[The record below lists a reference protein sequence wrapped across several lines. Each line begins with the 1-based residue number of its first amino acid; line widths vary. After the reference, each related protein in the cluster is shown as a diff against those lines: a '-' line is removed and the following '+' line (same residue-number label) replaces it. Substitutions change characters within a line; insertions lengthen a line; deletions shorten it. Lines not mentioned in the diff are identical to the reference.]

1 MYPMPN
7 PLGSSMIGTTLRFF
21 IFMVR
26 KKQIDPPR
34 MDIDPGTKN
43 VTEFRMFQNKIG
55 RKQLQFLSHL
65 AIAEHSICI
74 S

>member
-7 PLGSSMIGTTLRFF
+7 PLRSSMIGTTLRFF
-21 IFMVR
+21 IFMMR

-43 VTEFRMFQNKIG
+43 VTELRMFQNKIG
-55 RKQLQFLSHL
+55 TKHLQFLSHL